1 MKRRVGITEYD
12 CKKPKFRNYGSK
24 TSSMTSIT
32 SNRLVSIDQ
41 ISTESTAAQLE
52 TKSEIQTKKLES
64 TAEISNDSIKSEPI
78 KQIRAE
84 IQTSTL
90 TSIETEKKNTIQA
103 QPIQFIKKEESYHNS
118 EEEIEEISN
127 DRIKSESIKQ
137 QQQQQQ
143 IRAEIQTSTLTSIE
157 TEKKNTI
164 QAQPIQFIKKE
175 ESYHNSEEEE
185 SYHNSEEEKYGKN
198 NLII

>member
-1 MKRRVGITEYD
+1 MIFLCEPRIPIIL
-12 CKKPKFRNYGSK
+12 C
-24 TSSMTSIT
+24 
-32 SNRLVSIDQ
+32 RLVSIDQ

-103 QPIQFIKKEESYHNS
+103 QPIQFVKKEESYHNS
-118 EEEIEEISN
+118 EEE
-127 DRIKSESIKQ
+127 K
-137 QQQQQQ
+137 
-143 IRAEIQTSTLTSIE
+143 
-157 TEKKNTI
+157 
-164 QAQPIQFIKKE
+164 
-175 ESYHNSEEEE
+175 H
-185 SYHNSEEEKYGKN
+185 GKN